1 MTPKTARTIM
11 LKVLALGYRKQV
23 KTKRRSR
30 CRAEKP
36 AVLKIKQFKETV
48 ESRGVLM
55 VGFFGPEQKEL
66 VQMMY
71 GSASEDYLLLLE
83 SLGDFF
89 EKEIEPTA
97 RQIDLKAEFPRENI
111 RKLFEQGFTSMGFPK
126 DFGGLELPWPI
137 YIAAMEMCGK
147 ACASTA
153 LSLAIHGTCC
163 EGVRQFSNPSQK
175 REYLPQMISGKKFA
189 GFSLTEPG
197 AGSDARN
204 LQTTARPEGGQWV
217 VNGTKMFTTNGGY
230 CDLYF
235 LFAKTPKGPSAF
247 LIDAKSAKSSKHID
261 KLGYRGSVTAEVVF
275 ENAHVPKESLVG
287 TEGQGFEYAKKMLYG
302 GRVTV
307 GAISTGIARAAFDK
321 AVKYSKDRTAFGKPL
336 SDFEMIQ
343 SKLADMLTDINA
355 SRMMVYRAAYLK
367 DQGRPFESEA
377 AQAKVFASEH
387 GLRVCD
393 EAIQIHGGYGYADEF
408 DVHRHW
414 RDSRLNTVGEGTSEI
429 MRLIIAKH
437 IIKGS

>member
-1 MTPKTARTIM
+1 MGIASWS
-11 LKVLALGYRKQV
+11 
-23 KTKRRSR
+23 RSR
-30 CRAEKP
+30 GGSRCGAEKRV
-36 AVLKIKQFKETV
+36 VLKIKRTKERADDWRV
-48 ESRGVLM
+48 SM

-66 VQMMY
+66 VRMMY

-97 RQIDLKAEFPRENI
+97 RQTDLKAEFPRENI

-137 YIAAMEMCGK
+137 YVAAMEMCGK

-163 EGVRQFSNPSQK
+163 EGVRQFSNPGQK
-175 REYLPQMISGKKFA
+175 KEYLPQMISGKKFA

-204 LQTTARPEGGQWV
+204 LQTTARLESGHWV
-217 VNGTKMFTTNGGY
+217 VNGTKMFTINGGY

-247 LIDAKSAKSSKHID
+247 LVDARSAKSSKHID

-287 TEGQGFEYAKKMLYG
+287 TEGEGFEYAKKMLFG

-321 AVKYSKDRTAFGKPL
+321 AVRYSKDRTAFGKPL

-367 DQGRPFESEA
+367 DQGKPFESEA

-429 MRLIIAKH
+429 MRLIISKH
-437 IIKGS
+437 IIKG

>member
-1 MTPKTARTIM
+1 
-11 LKVLALGYRKQV
+11 LGFLVQ
-23 KTKRRSR
+23 
-30 CRAEKP
+30 
-36 AVLKIKQFKETV
+36 
-48 ESRGVLM
+48 
-55 VGFFGPEQKEL
+55 EQREL
-66 VQMMY
+66 VEMMY
-71 GSASEDYLLLLE
+71 GPASQDYLLILD

-163 EGVRQFSNPSQK
+163 EGVRQFSNVDQK
-175 REYLPQMISGKKFA
+175 KEYLPQMISGKKFA
-189 GFSLTEPG
+189 GFSLTEPA

-204 LQTTARPEGGQWV
+204 MQTTARLEGGEWV
-217 VNGTKMFTTNGGY
+217 INGTKMFTTNGGY

-247 LIDAKSAKSSKHID
+247 LVDAKVAKSSKHSE

-275 ENAHVPKESLVG
+275 ENAQSPKESMVG
-287 TEGQGFEYAKKMLYG
+287 TEGEGFEYAKKMLHG

-307 GAISTGIARAAFDK
+307 GAISTGIASAAFEK
-321 AVKYSKDRTAFGKPL
+321 AVRYSKDRTAFGKPL

-343 SKLADMLTDINA
+343 SKLAEMLTDINA
-355 SRMMVYRAAYLK
+355 SRLMVYRAAHVK

-377 AQAKVFASEH
+377 AQAKMFASERC
-387 GLRVCD
+387 LKVCD

-414 RDSRLNTVGEGTSEI
+414 RDARLNTIGEGSSEI
-429 MRLIIAKH
+429 MRLLVSKN

>member
-1 MTPKTARTIM
+1 M
-11 LKVLALGYRKQV
+11 LQVLALGHRQLV
-23 KTKRRSR
+23 KTRGESR
-30 CRAEKP
+30 CGTEKRV
-36 AVLKIKQFKETV
+36 VLKIKRTKERADDERV
-48 ESRGVLM
+48 SM

-137 YIAAMEMCGK
+137 YVAAMEMCGK

-175 REYLPQMISGKKFA
+175 KEYLPQMISGKKFA

-204 LQTTARPEGGQWV
+204 LQTTARLEGGQWV
-217 VNGTKMFTTNGGY
+217 VNGTKMFTTNGGH

-247 LIDAKSAKSSKHID
+247 LVDAKSAKSSKHID

-287 TEGQGFEYAKKMLYG
+287 TEGEGFEYAKKMLFG

-367 DQGRPFESEA
+367 DQGKPFESEA

-414 RDSRLNTVGEGTSEI
+414 RDSRLNTLGEGTSEI
-429 MRLIIAKH
+429 MRLIISKN
-437 IIKGS
+437 IIKGMK

>member
-1 MTPKTARTIM
+1 M
-11 LKVLALGYRKQV
+11 LQVLALGHRQLV
-23 KTKRRSR
+23 KTREESR
-30 CRAEKP
+30 CGAEKRV
-36 AVLKIKQFKETV
+36 VLKIKRTKERADDERV
-48 ESRGVLM
+48 PM

-71 GSASEDYLLLLE
+71 GSTSEDYLLLLE

-97 RQIDLKAEFPRENI
+97 RQIDVKAEFPRENI

-137 YIAAMEMCGK
+137 YVAAMEMCGK

-163 EGVRQFSNPSQK
+163 EGVRQFRNPSQK
-175 REYLPQMISGKKFA
+175 KEYLPQMISGKKFA

-204 LQTTARPEGGQWV
+204 LQTTARLEGGQWV
-217 VNGTKMFTTNGGY
+217 VNGTKMFTTNGGH

-247 LIDAKSAKSSKHID
+247 LVDAKSAKSSKHID

-287 TEGQGFEYAKKMLYG
+287 TEGEGFEYAKKMLFG

-367 DQGRPFESEA
+367 DQGKPFESEA

-414 RDSRLNTVGEGTSEI
+414 RDSRLNTLGEGTSEI
-429 MRLIIAKH
+429 MRLIISKN
-437 IIKGS
+437 IIKGMK

>member
-1 MTPKTARTIM
+1 M
-11 LKVLALGYRKQV
+11 
-23 KTKRRSR
+23 
-30 CRAEKP
+30 
-36 AVLKIKQFKETV
+36 
-48 ESRGVLM
+48 
-55 VGFFGPEQKEL
+55 GFLVSEQKEL
-66 VQMMY
+66 VEMMY
-71 GSASEDYLLLLE
+71 GPASQDYLEILE

-89 EKEIEPTA
+89 EKEIEPRA
-97 RQIDLKAEFPRENI
+97 REIDLKAEFPRDNI
-111 RKLFEQGFTSMGFPK
+111 RKLFEQGFTSMGFPREL
-126 DFGGLELPWPI
+126 GGLELPWPI

-175 REYLPQMISGKKFA
+175 KEFLPQMISGKKFA

-204 LQTTARPEGGQWV
+204 MKTIARLEGGQWV
-217 VNGTKMFTTNGGY
+217 INGTKMFTTNGGY

-247 LIDAKSAKSSKHID
+247 LVDAKQAKSSKHIE
-261 KLGYRGSVTAEVVF
+261 KLGYRGSVTAEVIF
-275 ENAHVPKESLVG
+275 ENAHSPKESLVG
-287 TEGQGFEYAKKMLYG
+287 TEGEGFEYAKKMLYG

-321 AVKYSKDRTAFGKPL
+321 AVRYSRQREAFGKPI

-343 SKLADMLTDINA
+343 SKLAEMLTDINA
-355 SRMMVYRAAYLK
+355 SRMMVYRAAHLK
-367 DQGRPFESEA
+367 DHGKQFESEA
-377 AQAKVFASEH
+377 AQAKIIASERC
-387 GLRVCD
+387 LKVCD
-393 EAIQIHGGYGYADEF
+393 EAIQIHGGYGYADDF

-414 RDSRLNTVGEGTSEI
+414 RDARLNTIGEGSSEI
-429 MRLIIAKH
+429 MRLLVAKS

>member
-1 MTPKTARTIM
+1 MAD
-11 LKVLALGYRKQV
+11 G
-23 KTKRRSR
+23 RRVS
-30 CRAEKP
+30 
-36 AVLKIKQFKETV
+36 
-48 ESRGVLM
+48 M

-97 RQIDLKAEFPRENI
+97 RQTDLKAEFPRENI

-137 YIAAMEMCGK
+137 YVAAMEMCGK
-147 ACASTA
+147 ACSSTA

-163 EGVRQFSNPSQK
+163 EG
-175 REYLPQMISGKKFA
+175 
-189 GFSLTEPG
+189 
-197 AGSDARN
+197 
-204 LQTTARPEGGQWV
+204 GQWL

-247 LIDAKSAKSSKHID
+247 LVDAKLAKSSKHIE

-287 TEGQGFEYAKKMLYG
+287 TEGEGFEYAKKMLFG

-321 AVKYSKDRTAFGKPL
+321 AVRYSKDRIAFGKPL

-367 DQGRPFESEA
+367 DQGKPFESEA

-429 MRLIIAKH
+429 MRLIISKH
-437 IIKGS
+437 IIKG

>member
-1 MTPKTARTIM
+1 M
-11 LKVLALGYRKQV
+11 LQVLALGHRQLV
-23 KTKRRSR
+23 KSRGGSR
-30 CRAEKP
+30 CGAEKRV
-36 AVLKIKQFKETV
+36 VLKIKRTKERADD
-48 ESRGVLM
+48 EGVSM

-97 RQIDLKAEFPRENI
+97 RQIDVKAEFPRENI

-126 DFGGLELPWPI
+126 DYGGLELPWPI
-137 YIAAMEMCGK
+137 YVAAMEMCGK

-163 EGVRQFSNPSQK
+163 EGVRQFSNPSPK
-175 REYLPQMISGKKFA
+175 KEYLPQMISGKK
-189 GFSLTEPG
+189 
-197 AGSDARN
+197 
-204 LQTTARPEGGQWV
+204 
-217 VNGTKMFTTNGGY
+217 M
-230 CDLYF
+230 
-235 LFAKTPKGPSAF
+235 LF
-247 LIDAKSAKSSKHID
+247 
-261 KLGYRGSVTAEVVF
+261 
-275 ENAHVPKESLVG
+275 
-287 TEGQGFEYAKKMLYG
+287 G

-336 SDFEMIQ
+336 SEFEMIQ

-367 DQGRPFESEA
+367 DQGKPFELEA

-429 MRLIIAKH
+429 MRLIISKH
-437 IIKGS
+437 IIKG